1 MARRLVLFALAAIA
15 LIITGFAIESK
26 IGSTSYTING
36 ISYSVPHKYEFM
48 RQFRVPWLEGIKGLE
63 PEPDESVW
71 LLIPADEI
79 SKELPGYSRRFHGYA
94 TEEPAD
100 VVVNVLGGREAR
112 QFPDDVACMDGQ
124 IKSLEQEGARRE
136 ADPTGWERI
145 ISLDGVKGTPAE
157 GHLNFYL
164 TPTSKRPMPQNW
176 LPPSCLASPDINR
189 RETYYCN
196 FTINVNG
203 RTFAFSLRRENLQLA
218 DQIPNYV
225 AQRLDRWK

>member
-1 MARRLVLFALAAIA
+1 MARRSVLFVLAAIA
-15 LIITGFAIESK
+15 LIVVGFAIEGRV
-26 IGSTSYTING
+26 GSTSYTING
-36 ISYSVPHKYEFM
+36 VSYSVPHKYEFM

-63 PEPDESVW
+63 PEPDESAW

-79 SKELPGYSRRFHGYA
+79 SQELPGYSRLFHGYA

-100 VVVNVLGGREAR
+100 LVVNVLGGREAHE
-112 QFPDDVACMDGQ
+112 FPDDIARMQDQ

-136 ADPTGWERI
+136 GDSTGWERI
-145 ISLDGVKGTPAE
+145 ISLDGNKGTPAE

-164 TPTSKRPMPQNW
+164 VPTSKRQMPKNW
-176 LPPSCLASPDINR
+176 LPPSCLASPDINK

-196 FTINVNG
+196 FTINVSG
-203 RTFAFSLRRENLQLA
+203 RTFAFSLRRENLELA
-218 DQIPNYV
+218 DRIPGYV